1 MLKVLILCILQT
13 GEDLHTERLL
23 SPTDLVGEELH
34 YQVTFSLNF
43 RRTRSMLQL
52 KPGVIAAHWD
62 LLQEGNQPD

>member
-13 GEDLHTERLL
+13 QEDLHMERLL

-43 RRTRSMLQL
+43 RRTRSRLQL